1 MALGRFGCVTGKD
14 RTGLIAGLLLS
25 ALGASDDDI
34 VEDYMLSQAAV
45 IHNGSLASKSAAMA
59 RAEAEARG
67 EPVGEAMMGSP
78 ADPRNQAMAS
88 VWPEI
93 MRYQLQVV
101 RAELGGIEGFLD
113 SIGFREPERRQLR
126 ALLVDPDP

>member
-1 MALGRFGCVTGKD
+1 
-14 RTGLIAGLLLS
+14 
-25 ALGASDDDI
+25 
-34 VEDYMLSQAAV
+34 
-45 IHNGSLASKSAAMA
+45 MA
-59 RAEAEARG
+59 RAEVEARG

-101 RAELGGIEGFLD
+101 REELGGIEGFVD
-113 SIGFREPERRQLR
+113 SIGFRELERRQLR

>member
-1 MALGRFGCVTGKD
+1 MTSDTSSSQTRVPSRFGFSSGVH
-14 RTGLIAGLLLS
+14 IS
-25 ALGASDDDI
+25 I
-34 VEDYMLSQAAV
+34 VV
-45 IHNGSLASKSAAMA
+45 
-59 RAEAEARG
+59 
-67 EPVGEAMMGSP
+67 VMMGSP

-101 RAELGGIEGFLD
+101 REELGGIEGFVD
-113 SIGFREPERRQLR
+113 SIGFRELERRQLR

>member
-1 MALGRFGCVTGKD
+1 
-14 RTGLIAGLLLS
+14 
-25 ALGASDDDI
+25 
-34 VEDYMLSQAAV
+34 
-45 IHNGSLASKSAAMA
+45 
-59 RAEAEARG
+59 
-67 EPVGEAMMGSP
+67 MMGSP

-101 RAELGGIEGFLD
+101 RAELGGIDGFLD